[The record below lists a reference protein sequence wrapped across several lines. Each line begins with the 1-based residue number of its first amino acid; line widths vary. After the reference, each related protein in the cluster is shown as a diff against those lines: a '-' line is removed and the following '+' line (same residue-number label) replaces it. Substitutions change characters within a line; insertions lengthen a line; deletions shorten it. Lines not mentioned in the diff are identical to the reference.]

1 MSEAKWY
8 ILHTY
13 SGYENKV
20 AGNIMKVV
28 ENNNLHHLIEEVMV
42 PTETVVEEHDGKTKT
57 YESKLFPIR
66 RQRQMCIR
74 DSVYVKM
81 ILTDESWYICRN
93 TRGCTGFVGPGS
105 KPIPLTDEEVKNLGV
120 TTKVAEISFA
130 VGDTIKIVSGSLEG
144 FEGTVDSI
152 DEENGT
158 AQVTVSMFGRPT
170 PATVEISAVQKVEI

>member
-1 MSEAKWY
+1 MSRGTSAVTREAAQFRRPRIKA
-8 ILHTY
+8 HT
-13 SGYENKV
+13 
-20 AGNIMKVV
+20 A
-28 ENNNLHHLIEEVMV
+28 
-42 PTETVVEEHDGKTKT
+42 D
-57 YESKLFPIR
+57 R
-66 RQRQMCIR
+66 R
-74 DSVYVKM
+74 
-81 ILTDESWYICRN
+81 
-93 TRGCTGFVGPGS
+93 RG
-105 KPIPLTDEEVKNLGV
+105 KNLGV

>member
-1 MSEAKWY
+1 MADNAKWY
-8 ILHTY
+8 VIHTY

-20 AGNIMKVV
+20 KQNIEKVV
-28 ENNNLHHLIEEVMV
+28 ENRKLHDLICEIRIPMESYTEVK
-42 PTETVVEEHDGKTKT
+42 EAKKVEAER
-57 YESKLFPIR
+57 KLFP
-66 RQRQMCIR
+66 
-74 DSVYVKM
+74 SYVLVKM
-81 ILTDESWYICRN
+81 VMTDDSWYVVRN
-93 TRGCTGFVGPGS
+93 TRGVTGFVGPGS

-130 VGDTIKIVSGSLEG
+130 VGETIKIISGSLEG

>member
-1 MSEAKWY
+1 MC
-8 ILHTY
+8 
-13 SGYENKV
+13 
-20 AGNIMKVV
+20 
-28 ENNNLHHLIEEVMV
+28 
-42 PTETVVEEHDGKTKT
+42 
-57 YESKLFPIR
+57 LF
-66 RQRQMCIR
+66 
-74 DSVYVKM
+74 
-81 ILTDESWYICRN
+81 N